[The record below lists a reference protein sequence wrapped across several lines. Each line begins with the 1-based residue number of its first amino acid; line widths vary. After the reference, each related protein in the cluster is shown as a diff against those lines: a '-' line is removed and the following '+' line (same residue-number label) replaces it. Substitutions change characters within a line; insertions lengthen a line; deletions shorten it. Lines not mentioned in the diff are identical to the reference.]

1 MIAMVP
7 NLDTYDT
14 DKARLSIL
22 LNWFKSYHKNVLI
35 DTPVEQ
41 MNIYA
46 NKNALH
52 NYVIVLVVLKSKLT
66 VWVSE
71 LETRL
76 FED

>member
-7 NLDTYDT
+7 NLDTCDT
-14 DKARLSIL
+14 DKASLSLL
-22 LNWFKSYHKNVLI
+22 LNWFKSYHKNVLN

-52 NYVIVLVVLKSKLT
+52 NYVIVLILVV
-66 VWVSE
+66 
-71 LETRL
+71 
-76 FED
+76 

>member
-7 NLDTYDT
+7 NLDTCDT

-22 LNWFKSYHKNVLI
+22 LNCFKSYHKNVLN

-52 NYVIVLVVLKSKLT
+52 NYVIVLILVV
-66 VWVSE
+66 
-71 LETRL
+71 
-76 FED
+76 